1 MIAVGVGILVALVAT
16 VVFFVVY
23 NSSRKGWQQSL
34 AVRESEAAD
43 LKVRNGVLE
52 AQVKSCTARLAEVQ
66 AQLDFANRE
75 REKLNRE
82 KGDLQARNQMLSE
95 NMEVQKQEVQRIR
108 QDMNNEFKVLANE
121 ILQEKSK
128 SFSEMNHERLAEIL
142 NPLKER
148 LEGFKKTVEE
158 TYNNEARERFSLKEQ
173 IKELVE
179 RSESIGA
186 EAKQLTHALRGD
198 SKIQGDW
205 GEMILESILEKSG
218 LEKDREYF
226 IQETL
231 RDEEGHTIQGSD
243 GRKMR
248 PDVIIRYPGGE
259 NHQMVID
266 SKVSLTAYVN
276 YVNAEDADE
285 ARLALKQHLVSV
297 EVQKQEVQRIRQD
310 MNNEFKVLA
319 NEILQEKSKSF
330 SEMNHERLA
339 EILNPLKER
348 LEGFKKTVEETY
360 NNEARERFSLKEQ
373 IKELVE
379 RSESIGAEAKQ
390 LTHAL
395 RGDSKIQGDWGE
407 MILESIL
414 EKSGLEKDREY
425 FIQET
430 LRDEEGHTIQGSDG
444 RKMRPDVIIRYPG
457 GENHQMVIDSKV
469 SLTAYV
475 NYVNA
480 EDADEARLALKQHLV
495 SVRKHIDEL
504 AGKSY
509 QDYVGKGDHVM
520 MFIPNE
526 AAYLAAMQADHA
538 LWQYAYEKK
547 VLLLSPTNLIAALKL
562 VADLWQR
569 DKQTR
574 NAIDIAEEGGKLYD
588 KFAGFVEDMEKI
600 GKSLNTTAMAYTDA
614 MKKLKTGNGNLIGRV
629 EKLKVMGVKAKK
641 NLPAVNEEEEE
652 N

>member
-34 AVRESEAAD
+34 TARESEAAD

-66 AQLDFANRE
+66 AQLDFSNRE

-95 NMEVQKQEVQRIR
+95 NMEVQKQEVQRVR
-108 QDMNNEFKVLANE
+108 QEMNNEFKVLANE

-179 RSESIGA
+179 RSESIGE

-226 IQETL
+226 
-231 RDEEGHTIQGSD
+231 
-243 GRKMR
+243 
-248 PDVIIRYPGGE
+248 V
-259 NHQMVID
+259 
-266 SKVSLTAYVN
+266 
-276 YVNAEDADE
+276 
-285 ARLALKQHLVSV
+285 
-297 EVQKQEVQRIRQD
+297 
-310 MNNEFKVLA
+310 
-319 NEILQEKSKSF
+319 
-330 SEMNHERLA
+330 
-339 EILNPLKER
+339 
-348 LEGFKKTVEETY
+348 
-360 NNEARERFSLKEQ
+360 
-373 IKELVE
+373 
-379 RSESIGAEAKQ
+379 
-390 LTHAL
+390 
-395 RGDSKIQGDWGE
+395 
-407 MILESIL
+407 
-414 EKSGLEKDREY
+414 
-425 FIQET
+425 QET

-588 KFAGFVEDMEKI
+588 KFAGFVDDMEKI

>member
-34 AVRESEAAD
+34 AARESEAAD
-43 LKVRNGVLE
+43 LKVRNGVLD

-66 AQLDFANRE
+66 AQLDFSNRE

-95 NMEVQKQEVQRIR
+95 NMEVQKQEIQRIR
-108 QDMNNEFKVLANE
+108 QEMNNEFKVLANE

-226 IQETL
+226 
-231 RDEEGHTIQGSD
+231 
-243 GRKMR
+243 
-248 PDVIIRYPGGE
+248 V
-259 NHQMVID
+259 
-266 SKVSLTAYVN
+266 
-276 YVNAEDADE
+276 
-285 ARLALKQHLVSV
+285 
-297 EVQKQEVQRIRQD
+297 
-310 MNNEFKVLA
+310 
-319 NEILQEKSKSF
+319 
-330 SEMNHERLA
+330 
-339 EILNPLKER
+339 
-348 LEGFKKTVEETY
+348 
-360 NNEARERFSLKEQ
+360 
-373 IKELVE
+373 
-379 RSESIGAEAKQ
+379 
-390 LTHAL
+390 
-395 RGDSKIQGDWGE
+395 
-407 MILESIL
+407 
-414 EKSGLEKDREY
+414 
-425 FIQET
+425 QET

-588 KFAGFVEDMEKI
+588 KFAGFVDDMEKI

>member
-34 AVRESEAAD
+34 TARESEAAD

-108 QDMNNEFKVLANE
+108 QEMNNEFKVLANE

-231 RDEEGHTIQGSD
+231 RDEVPL
-243 GRKMR
+243 R
-248 PDVIIRYPGGE
+248 P
-259 NHQMVID
+259 
-266 SKVSLTAYVN
+266 
-276 YVNAEDADE
+276 
-285 ARLALKQHLVSV
+285 
-297 EVQKQEVQRIRQD
+297 
-310 MNNEFKVLA
+310 
-319 NEILQEKSKSF
+319 
-330 SEMNHERLA
+330 
-339 EILNPLKER
+339 
-348 LEGFKKTVEETY
+348 
-360 NNEARERFSLKEQ
+360 
-373 IKELVE
+373 
-379 RSESIGAEAKQ
+379 AK
-390 LTHAL
+390 
-395 RGDSKIQGDWGE
+395 
-407 MILESIL
+407 
-414 EKSGLEKDREY
+414 
-425 FIQET
+425 F
-430 LRDEEGHTIQGSDG
+430 
-444 RKMRPDVIIRYPG
+444 PV
-457 GENHQMVIDSKV
+457 
-469 SLTAYV
+469 
-475 NYVNA
+475 
-480 EDADEARLALKQHLV
+480 
-495 SVRKHIDEL
+495 
-504 AGKSY
+504 
-509 QDYVGKGDHVM
+509 
-520 MFIPNE
+520 
-526 AAYLAAMQADHA
+526 
-538 LWQYAYEKK
+538 
-547 VLLLSPTNLIAALKL
+547 
-562 VADLWQR
+562 
-569 DKQTR
+569 
-574 NAIDIAEEGGKLYD
+574 
-588 KFAGFVEDMEKI
+588 
-600 GKSLNTTAMAYTDA
+600 
-614 MKKLKTGNGNLIGRV
+614 
-629 EKLKVMGVKAKK
+629 
-641 NLPAVNEEEEE
+641 
-652 N
+652 

>member
-34 AVRESEAAD
+34 AARESEAAD
-43 LKVRNGVLE
+43 LKVRNGVLD

-66 AQLDFANRE
+66 AQLDFSNRE

-95 NMEVQKQEVQRIR
+95 NMEVQKQEVQRVR
-108 QDMNNEFKVLANE
+108 QEMNNEFKVLANE

-226 IQETL
+226 
-231 RDEEGHTIQGSD
+231 
-243 GRKMR
+243 
-248 PDVIIRYPGGE
+248 V
-259 NHQMVID
+259 
-266 SKVSLTAYVN
+266 
-276 YVNAEDADE
+276 
-285 ARLALKQHLVSV
+285 
-297 EVQKQEVQRIRQD
+297 
-310 MNNEFKVLA
+310 
-319 NEILQEKSKSF
+319 
-330 SEMNHERLA
+330 
-339 EILNPLKER
+339 
-348 LEGFKKTVEETY
+348 
-360 NNEARERFSLKEQ
+360 
-373 IKELVE
+373 
-379 RSESIGAEAKQ
+379 
-390 LTHAL
+390 
-395 RGDSKIQGDWGE
+395 
-407 MILESIL
+407 
-414 EKSGLEKDREY
+414 
-425 FIQET
+425 QET

-588 KFAGFVEDMEKI
+588 KFAGFVDDMEKI

-641 NLPAVNEEEEE
+641 NLPAVNEAEEE

>member
-1 MIAVGVGILVALVAT
+1 MVALVAT

-34 AVRESEAAD
+34 AARESEAAD

-66 AQLDFANRE
+66 AQLDFSNRE

-95 NMEVQKQEVQRIR
+95 NMEVQKQEVQRVR
-108 QDMNNEFKVLANE
+108 QEMNNEFKVLANE

-297 EVQKQEVQRIRQD
+297 K
-310 MNNEFKVLA
+310 
-319 NEILQEKSKSF
+319 
-330 SEMNHERLA
+330 
-339 EILNPLKER
+339 
-348 LEGFKKTVEETY
+348 
-360 NNEARERFSLKEQ
+360 
-373 IKELVE
+373 
-379 RSESIGAEAKQ
+379 
-390 LTHAL
+390 
-395 RGDSKIQGDWGE
+395 
-407 MILESIL
+407 
-414 EKSGLEKDREY
+414 
-425 FIQET
+425 
-430 LRDEEGHTIQGSDG
+430 
-444 RKMRPDVIIRYPG
+444 
-457 GENHQMVIDSKV
+457 
-469 SLTAYV
+469 
-475 NYVNA
+475 
-480 EDADEARLALKQHLV
+480 
-495 SVRKHIDEL
+495 KHIDEL

-641 NLPAVNEEEEE
+641 NLPAVNEAEEE

>member
-34 AVRESEAAD
+34 AARESEAAD

-66 AQLDFANRE
+66 AQLDFSNRE

-95 NMEVQKQEVQRIR
+95 NMEVQKQEVQRVR
-108 QDMNNEFKVLANE
+108 QEMNNEFKVLANE

-226 IQETL
+226 VQETL

-297 EVQKQEVQRIRQD
+297 K
-310 MNNEFKVLA
+310 
-319 NEILQEKSKSF
+319 
-330 SEMNHERLA
+330 
-339 EILNPLKER
+339 
-348 LEGFKKTVEETY
+348 
-360 NNEARERFSLKEQ
+360 
-373 IKELVE
+373 
-379 RSESIGAEAKQ
+379 
-390 LTHAL
+390 
-395 RGDSKIQGDWGE
+395 
-407 MILESIL
+407 
-414 EKSGLEKDREY
+414 
-425 FIQET
+425 
-430 LRDEEGHTIQGSDG
+430 
-444 RKMRPDVIIRYPG
+444 
-457 GENHQMVIDSKV
+457 
-469 SLTAYV
+469 
-475 NYVNA
+475 
-480 EDADEARLALKQHLV
+480 
-495 SVRKHIDEL
+495 KHIDEL

-641 NLPAVNEEEEE
+641 NLPAVNEAEEE

>member
-34 AVRESEAAD
+34 AARESEAAD
-43 LKVRNGVLE
+43 LKVRNGVLD

-66 AQLDFANRE
+66 AQLDFSNRE

-95 NMEVQKQEVQRIR
+95 NMEVQKQEVQRVR
-108 QDMNNEFKVLANE
+108 QEMNNEFKVLANE

-226 IQETL
+226 VQETL

-259 NHQMVID
+259 
-266 SKVSLTAYVN
+266 K
-276 YVNAEDADE
+276 
-285 ARLALKQHLVSV
+285 
-297 EVQKQEVQRIRQD
+297 
-310 MNNEFKVLA
+310 
-319 NEILQEKSKSF
+319 
-330 SEMNHERLA
+330 
-339 EILNPLKER
+339 
-348 LEGFKKTVEETY
+348 
-360 NNEARERFSLKEQ
+360 
-373 IKELVE
+373 
-379 RSESIGAEAKQ
+379 
-390 LTHAL
+390 
-395 RGDSKIQGDWGE
+395 
-407 MILESIL
+407 
-414 EKSGLEKDREY
+414 
-425 FIQET
+425 
-430 LRDEEGHTIQGSDG
+430 
-444 RKMRPDVIIRYPG
+444 
-457 GENHQMVIDSKV
+457 HQMVIDSKV

-588 KFAGFVEDMEKI
+588 KFAGFVDDMEKI

>member
-34 AVRESEAAD
+34 AARESEVAD
-43 LKVRNGVLE
+43 LKVRNGVLD

-66 AQLDFANRE
+66 AQLDFSNRE

-108 QDMNNEFKVLANE
+108 QEMNNEFKVLANE

-226 IQETL
+226 
-231 RDEEGHTIQGSD
+231 
-243 GRKMR
+243 
-248 PDVIIRYPGGE
+248 V
-259 NHQMVID
+259 
-266 SKVSLTAYVN
+266 
-276 YVNAEDADE
+276 
-285 ARLALKQHLVSV
+285 
-297 EVQKQEVQRIRQD
+297 
-310 MNNEFKVLA
+310 
-319 NEILQEKSKSF
+319 
-330 SEMNHERLA
+330 
-339 EILNPLKER
+339 
-348 LEGFKKTVEETY
+348 
-360 NNEARERFSLKEQ
+360 
-373 IKELVE
+373 
-379 RSESIGAEAKQ
+379 
-390 LTHAL
+390 
-395 RGDSKIQGDWGE
+395 
-407 MILESIL
+407 
-414 EKSGLEKDREY
+414 
-425 FIQET
+425 QET

-509 QDYVGKGDHVM
+509 QDYVM

-588 KFAGFVEDMEKI
+588 KFAGFVDDMEKI

>member
-34 AVRESEAAD
+34 TARESEAAD

-66 AQLDFANRE
+66 AQLDFSNRE

-95 NMEVQKQEVQRIR
+95 NMEVQKQEVQRVR
-108 QDMNNEFKVLANE
+108 QEMNNEFKVLANE

-226 IQETL
+226 VQETL
-231 RDEEGHTIQGSD
+231 RDEEGHTIQGS
-243 GRKMR
+243 G
-248 PDVIIRYPGGE
+248 
-259 NHQMVID
+259 
-266 SKVSLTAYVN
+266 
-276 YVNAEDADE
+276 
-285 ARLALKQHLVSV
+285 
-297 EVQKQEVQRIRQD
+297 
-310 MNNEFKVLA
+310 
-319 NEILQEKSKSF
+319 
-330 SEMNHERLA
+330 
-339 EILNPLKER
+339 
-348 LEGFKKTVEETY
+348 
-360 NNEARERFSLKEQ
+360 
-373 IKELVE
+373 
-379 RSESIGAEAKQ
+379 
-390 LTHAL
+390 
-395 RGDSKIQGDWGE
+395 
-407 MILESIL
+407 
-414 EKSGLEKDREY
+414 
-425 FIQET
+425 
-430 LRDEEGHTIQGSDG
+430 G

-588 KFAGFVEDMEKI
+588 KFAGFVDDMEKI

>member
-34 AVRESEAAD
+34 AARESEAAD
-43 LKVRNGVLE
+43 LKVRNGVLD

-66 AQLDFANRE
+66 AQLDFSNRE

-95 NMEVQKQEVQRIR
+95 NMEVQKQEVQRVR
-108 QDMNNEFKVLANE
+108 QEMNNEFKVLANE

-226 IQETL
+226 
-231 RDEEGHTIQGSD
+231 
-243 GRKMR
+243 
-248 PDVIIRYPGGE
+248 V
-259 NHQMVID
+259 
-266 SKVSLTAYVN
+266 
-276 YVNAEDADE
+276 
-285 ARLALKQHLVSV
+285 
-297 EVQKQEVQRIRQD
+297 
-310 MNNEFKVLA
+310 
-319 NEILQEKSKSF
+319 
-330 SEMNHERLA
+330 
-339 EILNPLKER
+339 
-348 LEGFKKTVEETY
+348 
-360 NNEARERFSLKEQ
+360 
-373 IKELVE
+373 
-379 RSESIGAEAKQ
+379 
-390 LTHAL
+390 
-395 RGDSKIQGDWGE
+395 
-407 MILESIL
+407 
-414 EKSGLEKDREY
+414 
-425 FIQET
+425 QET

-588 KFAGFVEDMEKI
+588 KFAGFVDDMEKI
-600 GKSLNTTAMAYTDA
+600 GKSLNTTVMAYTDA

>member
-34 AVRESEAAD
+34 AARESEVAD
-43 LKVRNGVLE
+43 LKVRNGVLD

-66 AQLDFANRE
+66 AQLDFSNRE

-108 QDMNNEFKVLANE
+108 QEMNNEFKVLANE

-142 NPLKER
+142 NPLRER

-226 IQETL
+226 
-231 RDEEGHTIQGSD
+231 
-243 GRKMR
+243 
-248 PDVIIRYPGGE
+248 V
-259 NHQMVID
+259 
-266 SKVSLTAYVN
+266 
-276 YVNAEDADE
+276 
-285 ARLALKQHLVSV
+285 
-297 EVQKQEVQRIRQD
+297 
-310 MNNEFKVLA
+310 
-319 NEILQEKSKSF
+319 
-330 SEMNHERLA
+330 
-339 EILNPLKER
+339 
-348 LEGFKKTVEETY
+348 
-360 NNEARERFSLKEQ
+360 
-373 IKELVE
+373 
-379 RSESIGAEAKQ
+379 
-390 LTHAL
+390 
-395 RGDSKIQGDWGE
+395 
-407 MILESIL
+407 
-414 EKSGLEKDREY
+414 
-425 FIQET
+425 QET

-588 KFAGFVEDMEKI
+588 KFAGFVDDMEKI

>member
-34 AVRESEAAD
+34 TARESEAAD

-66 AQLDFANRE
+66 AQLDFSNRE

-95 NMEVQKQEVQRIR
+95 NMEVQKQEVQRVR
-108 QDMNNEFKVLANE
+108 QEMNNEFKVLANE

-226 IQETL
+226 
-231 RDEEGHTIQGSD
+231 
-243 GRKMR
+243 
-248 PDVIIRYPGGE
+248 V
-259 NHQMVID
+259 
-266 SKVSLTAYVN
+266 
-276 YVNAEDADE
+276 
-285 ARLALKQHLVSV
+285 
-297 EVQKQEVQRIRQD
+297 
-310 MNNEFKVLA
+310 
-319 NEILQEKSKSF
+319 
-330 SEMNHERLA
+330 
-339 EILNPLKER
+339 
-348 LEGFKKTVEETY
+348 
-360 NNEARERFSLKEQ
+360 
-373 IKELVE
+373 
-379 RSESIGAEAKQ
+379 
-390 LTHAL
+390 
-395 RGDSKIQGDWGE
+395 
-407 MILESIL
+407 
-414 EKSGLEKDREY
+414 
-425 FIQET
+425 QET

-588 KFAGFVEDMEKI
+588 KFADFVDDMEKI

>member
-34 AVRESEAAD
+34 AARESEAAD

-66 AQLDFANRE
+66 AQLDFSNRE

-95 NMEVQKQEVQRIR
+95 NMEVQKQEVQRVR
-108 QDMNNEFKVLANE
+108 QEMNNEFKVLANE

-297 EVQKQEVQRIRQD
+297 
-310 MNNEFKVLA
+310 
-319 NEILQEKSKSF
+319 
-330 SEMNHERLA
+330 
-339 EILNPLKER
+339 
-348 LEGFKKTVEETY
+348 KK
-360 NNEARERFSLKEQ
+360 N
-373 IKELVE
+373 
-379 RSESIGAEAKQ
+379 
-390 LTHAL
+390 
-395 RGDSKIQGDWGE
+395 
-407 MILESIL
+407 
-414 EKSGLEKDREY
+414 
-425 FIQET
+425 
-430 LRDEEGHTIQGSDG
+430 
-444 RKMRPDVIIRYPG
+444 
-457 GENHQMVIDSKV
+457 
-469 SLTAYV
+469 
-475 NYVNA
+475 
-480 EDADEARLALKQHLV
+480 
-495 SVRKHIDEL
+495 IDEL

-641 NLPAVNEEEEE
+641 NLPAVNEAEEE

>member
-34 AVRESEAAD
+34 AARESEAAD
-43 LKVRNGVLE
+43 LKVRNGVLD

-66 AQLDFANRE
+66 AQLDFSNRE

-108 QDMNNEFKVLANE
+108 QEMNNEFKVLANE

-205 GEMILESILEKSG
+205 GEMILEGILEKSG

-226 IQETL
+226 
-231 RDEEGHTIQGSD
+231 
-243 GRKMR
+243 
-248 PDVIIRYPGGE
+248 V
-259 NHQMVID
+259 
-266 SKVSLTAYVN
+266 
-276 YVNAEDADE
+276 
-285 ARLALKQHLVSV
+285 
-297 EVQKQEVQRIRQD
+297 
-310 MNNEFKVLA
+310 
-319 NEILQEKSKSF
+319 
-330 SEMNHERLA
+330 
-339 EILNPLKER
+339 
-348 LEGFKKTVEETY
+348 
-360 NNEARERFSLKEQ
+360 
-373 IKELVE
+373 
-379 RSESIGAEAKQ
+379 
-390 LTHAL
+390 
-395 RGDSKIQGDWGE
+395 
-407 MILESIL
+407 
-414 EKSGLEKDREY
+414 
-425 FIQET
+425 QET

-588 KFAGFVEDMEKI
+588 KFAGFVDDMEKI

>member
-66 AQLDFANRE
+66 ALLDFANRE

-108 QDMNNEFKVLANE
+108 QEMNNEFKVLANE

-179 RSESIGA
+179 RSESIGE

-226 IQETL
+226 
-231 RDEEGHTIQGSD
+231 R
-243 GRKMR
+243 
-248 PDVIIRYPGGE
+248 
-259 NHQMVID
+259 
-266 SKVSLTAYVN
+266 
-276 YVNAEDADE
+276 
-285 ARLALKQHLVSV
+285 
-297 EVQKQEVQRIRQD
+297 
-310 MNNEFKVLA
+310 
-319 NEILQEKSKSF
+319 
-330 SEMNHERLA
+330 
-339 EILNPLKER
+339 
-348 LEGFKKTVEETY
+348 
-360 NNEARERFSLKEQ
+360 
-373 IKELVE
+373 
-379 RSESIGAEAKQ
+379 
-390 LTHAL
+390 
-395 RGDSKIQGDWGE
+395 
-407 MILESIL
+407 
-414 EKSGLEKDREY
+414 
-425 FIQET
+425 QET

-588 KFAGFVEDMEKI
+588 KFAGFVDDMEKI

-641 NLPAVNEEEEE
+641 NLPAVNEAEEE

>member
-34 AVRESEAAD
+34 AARESEAAD
-43 LKVRNGVLE
+43 LKVRNGVLD

-66 AQLDFANRE
+66 AQLDFSNRE

-95 NMEVQKQEVQRIR
+95 NMEVQKQEVQRVR
-108 QDMNNEFKVLANE
+108 QEMNNEFKVLANE

-205 GEMILESILEKSG
+205 GEMILESILAKSG

-226 IQETL
+226 
-231 RDEEGHTIQGSD
+231 
-243 GRKMR
+243 
-248 PDVIIRYPGGE
+248 V
-259 NHQMVID
+259 
-266 SKVSLTAYVN
+266 
-276 YVNAEDADE
+276 
-285 ARLALKQHLVSV
+285 
-297 EVQKQEVQRIRQD
+297 
-310 MNNEFKVLA
+310 
-319 NEILQEKSKSF
+319 
-330 SEMNHERLA
+330 
-339 EILNPLKER
+339 
-348 LEGFKKTVEETY
+348 
-360 NNEARERFSLKEQ
+360 
-373 IKELVE
+373 
-379 RSESIGAEAKQ
+379 
-390 LTHAL
+390 
-395 RGDSKIQGDWGE
+395 
-407 MILESIL
+407 
-414 EKSGLEKDREY
+414 
-425 FIQET
+425 QET

-588 KFAGFVEDMEKI
+588 KFAGFVDDMEKI

>member
-34 AVRESEAAD
+34 AARESEVAD
-43 LKVRNGVLE
+43 LKVRNGVLD

-66 AQLDFANRE
+66 AQLDFSNRE

-108 QDMNNEFKVLANE
+108 QEMNNEFKVLANE

-226 IQETL
+226 
-231 RDEEGHTIQGSD
+231 
-243 GRKMR
+243 
-248 PDVIIRYPGGE
+248 V
-259 NHQMVID
+259 
-266 SKVSLTAYVN
+266 
-276 YVNAEDADE
+276 
-285 ARLALKQHLVSV
+285 
-297 EVQKQEVQRIRQD
+297 
-310 MNNEFKVLA
+310 
-319 NEILQEKSKSF
+319 
-330 SEMNHERLA
+330 
-339 EILNPLKER
+339 
-348 LEGFKKTVEETY
+348 
-360 NNEARERFSLKEQ
+360 
-373 IKELVE
+373 
-379 RSESIGAEAKQ
+379 
-390 LTHAL
+390 
-395 RGDSKIQGDWGE
+395 
-407 MILESIL
+407 
-414 EKSGLEKDREY
+414 
-425 FIQET
+425 QET

-588 KFAGFVEDMEKI
+588 KFAGFVDDMEKI

-641 NLPAVNEEEEE
+641 NLPAEEEE

>member
-1 MIAVGVGILVALVAT
+1 M
-16 VVFFVVY
+16 
-23 NSSRKGWQQSL
+23 
-34 AVRESEAAD
+34 
-43 LKVRNGVLE
+43 LE
-52 AQVKSCTARLAEVQ
+52 AQVKSCTARLPEVQ

-108 QDMNNEFKVLANE
+108 QEMNNEFKVLANE

-179 RSESIGA
+179 RSESIGE

-226 IQETL
+226 
-231 RDEEGHTIQGSD
+231 R
-243 GRKMR
+243 
-248 PDVIIRYPGGE
+248 
-259 NHQMVID
+259 
-266 SKVSLTAYVN
+266 
-276 YVNAEDADE
+276 
-285 ARLALKQHLVSV
+285 
-297 EVQKQEVQRIRQD
+297 
-310 MNNEFKVLA
+310 
-319 NEILQEKSKSF
+319 
-330 SEMNHERLA
+330 
-339 EILNPLKER
+339 
-348 LEGFKKTVEETY
+348 
-360 NNEARERFSLKEQ
+360 
-373 IKELVE
+373 
-379 RSESIGAEAKQ
+379 
-390 LTHAL
+390 
-395 RGDSKIQGDWGE
+395 
-407 MILESIL
+407 
-414 EKSGLEKDREY
+414 
-425 FIQET
+425 QET

-588 KFAGFVEDMEKI
+588 KFAGFVDDMEKI

-641 NLPAVNEEEEE
+641 NLPAVNEAEEE

>member
-34 AVRESEAAD
+34 AARESEAAD
-43 LKVRNGVLE
+43 LKVRNGVLD

-66 AQLDFANRE
+66 AQLDFSNRE

-95 NMEVQKQEVQRIR
+95 NMEVQKQEVQRVR
-108 QDMNNEFKVLANE
+108 QE
-121 ILQEKSK
+121 
-128 SFSEMNHERLAEIL
+128 
-142 NPLKER
+142 
-148 LEGFKKTVEE
+148 
-158 TYNNEARERFSLKEQ
+158 
-173 IKELVE
+173 
-179 RSESIGA
+179 
-186 EAKQLTHALRGD
+186 
-198 SKIQGDW
+198 
-205 GEMILESILEKSG
+205 
-218 LEKDREYF
+218 
-226 IQETL
+226 
-231 RDEEGHTIQGSD
+231 
-243 GRKMR
+243 
-248 PDVIIRYPGGE
+248 
-259 NHQMVID
+259 
-266 SKVSLTAYVN
+266 
-276 YVNAEDADE
+276 
-285 ARLALKQHLVSV
+285 
-297 EVQKQEVQRIRQD
+297 

-588 KFAGFVEDMEKI
+588 KFAGFVDDMEKI

>member
-34 AVRESEAAD
+34 AARESEAAD
-43 LKVRNGVLE
+43 LKVRNGVLD

-66 AQLDFANRE
+66 AQLDFSNRE

-108 QDMNNEFKVLANE
+108 QEMNNEFKVLANE

-179 RSESIGA
+179 RSESIGE

-226 IQETL
+226 
-231 RDEEGHTIQGSD
+231 
-243 GRKMR
+243 
-248 PDVIIRYPGGE
+248 V
-259 NHQMVID
+259 
-266 SKVSLTAYVN
+266 
-276 YVNAEDADE
+276 
-285 ARLALKQHLVSV
+285 
-297 EVQKQEVQRIRQD
+297 
-310 MNNEFKVLA
+310 
-319 NEILQEKSKSF
+319 
-330 SEMNHERLA
+330 
-339 EILNPLKER
+339 
-348 LEGFKKTVEETY
+348 
-360 NNEARERFSLKEQ
+360 
-373 IKELVE
+373 
-379 RSESIGAEAKQ
+379 
-390 LTHAL
+390 
-395 RGDSKIQGDWGE
+395 
-407 MILESIL
+407 
-414 EKSGLEKDREY
+414 
-425 FIQET
+425 QET

-588 KFAGFVEDMEKI
+588 KFAGFVDDMEKI

>member
-34 AVRESEAAD
+34 AARESEVAD
-43 LKVRNGVLE
+43 LKVRNGVLD
-52 AQVKSCTARLAEVQ
+52 AQVKSCTARLAEAQ
-66 AQLDFANRE
+66 AQLDFSHRE

-108 QDMNNEFKVLANE
+108 QEMNNEFKVLANE

-226 IQETL
+226 
-231 RDEEGHTIQGSD
+231 
-243 GRKMR
+243 
-248 PDVIIRYPGGE
+248 V
-259 NHQMVID
+259 
-266 SKVSLTAYVN
+266 
-276 YVNAEDADE
+276 
-285 ARLALKQHLVSV
+285 
-297 EVQKQEVQRIRQD
+297 
-310 MNNEFKVLA
+310 
-319 NEILQEKSKSF
+319 
-330 SEMNHERLA
+330 
-339 EILNPLKER
+339 
-348 LEGFKKTVEETY
+348 
-360 NNEARERFSLKEQ
+360 
-373 IKELVE
+373 
-379 RSESIGAEAKQ
+379 
-390 LTHAL
+390 
-395 RGDSKIQGDWGE
+395 
-407 MILESIL
+407 
-414 EKSGLEKDREY
+414 
-425 FIQET
+425 QET

-588 KFAGFVEDMEKI
+588 KFAGFVDDMEKI

>member
-34 AVRESEAAD
+34 TARESEAAD

-52 AQVKSCTARLAEVQ
+52 AQVKSCMVRLAEVQ

-108 QDMNNEFKVLANE
+108 QEMNNEFKVLANE

-142 NPLKER
+142 KPFKER
-148 LEGFKKTVEE
+148 SERFNKTGEE
-158 TYNNEARERFSLKEQ
+158 TNPNEARDPRSLKEQ

-226 IQETL
+226 RQETL
-231 RDEEGHTIQGSD
+231 RDEEGPPIQGSN

-259 NHQMVID
+259 NHQ
-266 SKVSLTAYVN
+266 L
-276 YVNAEDADE
+276 
-285 ARLALKQHLVSV
+285 
-297 EVQKQEVQRIRQD
+297 
-310 MNNEFKVLA
+310 
-319 NEILQEKSKSF
+319 
-330 SEMNHERLA
+330 
-339 EILNPLKER
+339 
-348 LEGFKKTVEETY
+348 
-360 NNEARERFSLKEQ
+360 
-373 IKELVE
+373 
-379 RSESIGAEAKQ
+379 
-390 LTHAL
+390 
-395 RGDSKIQGDWGE
+395 
-407 MILESIL
+407 
-414 EKSGLEKDREY
+414 
-425 FIQET
+425 
-430 LRDEEGHTIQGSDG
+430 
-444 RKMRPDVIIRYPG
+444 
-457 GENHQMVIDSKV
+457 VIDSKV

-600 GKSLNTTAMAYTDA
+600 GKSLNTTVMAYTDA

>member
-1 MIAVGVGILVALVAT
+1 MIAVGVGLLVVLVAT

-34 AVRESEAAD
+34 AARESEAAD
-43 LKVRNGVLE
+43 LKVRNGVLD

-66 AQLDFANRE
+66 AQLDFSNRE

-108 QDMNNEFKVLANE
+108 QE
-121 ILQEKSK
+121 
-128 SFSEMNHERLAEIL
+128 
-142 NPLKER
+142 
-148 LEGFKKTVEE
+148 
-158 TYNNEARERFSLKEQ
+158 
-173 IKELVE
+173 
-179 RSESIGA
+179 
-186 EAKQLTHALRGD
+186 
-198 SKIQGDW
+198 
-205 GEMILESILEKSG
+205 
-218 LEKDREYF
+218 
-226 IQETL
+226 
-231 RDEEGHTIQGSD
+231 
-243 GRKMR
+243 
-248 PDVIIRYPGGE
+248 
-259 NHQMVID
+259 
-266 SKVSLTAYVN
+266 
-276 YVNAEDADE
+276 
-285 ARLALKQHLVSV
+285 
-297 EVQKQEVQRIRQD
+297 

-588 KFAGFVEDMEKI
+588 KFAGFVDDMEKI

>member
-34 AVRESEAAD
+34 AARESEVAD
-43 LKVRNGVLE
+43 LKVRNGVLD

-66 AQLDFANRE
+66 AQLDFSNRE

-108 QDMNNEFKVLANE
+108 QEMNNEFKVLANE

-226 IQETL
+226 VQETL

-297 EVQKQEVQRIRQD
+297 K
-310 MNNEFKVLA
+310 
-319 NEILQEKSKSF
+319 
-330 SEMNHERLA
+330 
-339 EILNPLKER
+339 
-348 LEGFKKTVEETY
+348 
-360 NNEARERFSLKEQ
+360 
-373 IKELVE
+373 
-379 RSESIGAEAKQ
+379 
-390 LTHAL
+390 
-395 RGDSKIQGDWGE
+395 
-407 MILESIL
+407 
-414 EKSGLEKDREY
+414 
-425 FIQET
+425 
-430 LRDEEGHTIQGSDG
+430 
-444 RKMRPDVIIRYPG
+444 
-457 GENHQMVIDSKV
+457 
-469 SLTAYV
+469 
-475 NYVNA
+475 
-480 EDADEARLALKQHLV
+480 
-495 SVRKHIDEL
+495 KHIDEL

>member
-34 AVRESEAAD
+34 AARESEAAD
-43 LKVRNGVLE
+43 LKVRNGVLD

-66 AQLDFANRE
+66 AQLDFSNRE

-108 QDMNNEFKVLANE
+108 QEMNNEFKVLANE

-231 RDEEGHTIQGSD
+231 RDEDGHTIQGSD

-297 EVQKQEVQRIRQD
+297 K
-310 MNNEFKVLA
+310 
-319 NEILQEKSKSF
+319 
-330 SEMNHERLA
+330 
-339 EILNPLKER
+339 
-348 LEGFKKTVEETY
+348 
-360 NNEARERFSLKEQ
+360 
-373 IKELVE
+373 
-379 RSESIGAEAKQ
+379 
-390 LTHAL
+390 
-395 RGDSKIQGDWGE
+395 
-407 MILESIL
+407 
-414 EKSGLEKDREY
+414 
-425 FIQET
+425 
-430 LRDEEGHTIQGSDG
+430 
-444 RKMRPDVIIRYPG
+444 
-457 GENHQMVIDSKV
+457 
-469 SLTAYV
+469 
-475 NYVNA
+475 
-480 EDADEARLALKQHLV
+480 
-495 SVRKHIDEL
+495 KHIDEL

>member
-34 AVRESEAAD
+34 AARESEAAD
-43 LKVRNGVLE
+43 LKVRNGVLD

-66 AQLDFANRE
+66 AQLDFSNRE

-108 QDMNNEFKVLANE
+108 QEMNNEFKVLANE

-226 IQETL
+226 
-231 RDEEGHTIQGSD
+231 R
-243 GRKMR
+243 
-248 PDVIIRYPGGE
+248 
-259 NHQMVID
+259 
-266 SKVSLTAYVN
+266 
-276 YVNAEDADE
+276 
-285 ARLALKQHLVSV
+285 
-297 EVQKQEVQRIRQD
+297 
-310 MNNEFKVLA
+310 
-319 NEILQEKSKSF
+319 
-330 SEMNHERLA
+330 
-339 EILNPLKER
+339 
-348 LEGFKKTVEETY
+348 
-360 NNEARERFSLKEQ
+360 
-373 IKELVE
+373 
-379 RSESIGAEAKQ
+379 
-390 LTHAL
+390 
-395 RGDSKIQGDWGE
+395 
-407 MILESIL
+407 
-414 EKSGLEKDREY
+414 
-425 FIQET
+425 QET

-588 KFAGFVEDMEKI
+588 KFAGFVDDMEKI

-641 NLPAVNEEEEE
+641 NLPAVNEAEEE

>member
-34 AVRESEAAD
+34 AARESEAAD
-43 LKVRNGVLE
+43 LKVRNGVLD

-66 AQLDFANRE
+66 AQLDFSNRE

-95 NMEVQKQEVQRIR
+95 NMEVQKQEVQRVR
-108 QDMNNEFKVLANE
+108 QEMNNEFKVLANE

-226 IQETL
+226 
-231 RDEEGHTIQGSD
+231 
-243 GRKMR
+243 
-248 PDVIIRYPGGE
+248 V
-259 NHQMVID
+259 
-266 SKVSLTAYVN
+266 
-276 YVNAEDADE
+276 
-285 ARLALKQHLVSV
+285 
-297 EVQKQEVQRIRQD
+297 
-310 MNNEFKVLA
+310 
-319 NEILQEKSKSF
+319 
-330 SEMNHERLA
+330 
-339 EILNPLKER
+339 
-348 LEGFKKTVEETY
+348 
-360 NNEARERFSLKEQ
+360 
-373 IKELVE
+373 
-379 RSESIGAEAKQ
+379 
-390 LTHAL
+390 
-395 RGDSKIQGDWGE
+395 
-407 MILESIL
+407 
-414 EKSGLEKDREY
+414 
-425 FIQET
+425 QET

-569 DKQTR
+569 DKQTC

-588 KFAGFVEDMEKI
+588 KFAGFVDDMEKI

>member
-34 AVRESEAAD
+34 AARESEAAD
-43 LKVRNGVLE
+43 LKVRNGVLD

-66 AQLDFANRE
+66 AQLDFSNRE

-95 NMEVQKQEVQRIR
+95 NMEVQKQEVQRVR
-108 QDMNNEFKVLANE
+108 QEMNNEFKVLANE

-226 IQETL
+226 
-231 RDEEGHTIQGSD
+231 R
-243 GRKMR
+243 
-248 PDVIIRYPGGE
+248 
-259 NHQMVID
+259 
-266 SKVSLTAYVN
+266 
-276 YVNAEDADE
+276 
-285 ARLALKQHLVSV
+285 
-297 EVQKQEVQRIRQD
+297 
-310 MNNEFKVLA
+310 
-319 NEILQEKSKSF
+319 
-330 SEMNHERLA
+330 
-339 EILNPLKER
+339 
-348 LEGFKKTVEETY
+348 
-360 NNEARERFSLKEQ
+360 
-373 IKELVE
+373 
-379 RSESIGAEAKQ
+379 
-390 LTHAL
+390 
-395 RGDSKIQGDWGE
+395 
-407 MILESIL
+407 
-414 EKSGLEKDREY
+414 
-425 FIQET
+425 QET

-641 NLPAVNEEEEE
+641 NLPTVNEEEEG

>member
-34 AVRESEAAD
+34 AARESEAAD

-66 AQLDFANRE
+66 AQLDFSNRE

-95 NMEVQKQEVQRIR
+95 NMEVQKQEVQRVR
-108 QDMNNEFKVLANE
+108 QEMNNEFKVLANE

-297 EVQKQEVQRIRQD
+297 K
-310 MNNEFKVLA
+310 
-319 NEILQEKSKSF
+319 
-330 SEMNHERLA
+330 
-339 EILNPLKER
+339 
-348 LEGFKKTVEETY
+348 
-360 NNEARERFSLKEQ
+360 
-373 IKELVE
+373 
-379 RSESIGAEAKQ
+379 
-390 LTHAL
+390 
-395 RGDSKIQGDWGE
+395 
-407 MILESIL
+407 
-414 EKSGLEKDREY
+414 
-425 FIQET
+425 
-430 LRDEEGHTIQGSDG
+430 
-444 RKMRPDVIIRYPG
+444 
-457 GENHQMVIDSKV
+457 
-469 SLTAYV
+469 
-475 NYVNA
+475 
-480 EDADEARLALKQHLV
+480 
-495 SVRKHIDEL
+495 KHIDEL

-641 NLPAVNEEEEE
+641 NLPAVNEAEEE

>member
-34 AVRESEAAD
+34 AARESEAAD
-43 LKVRNGVLE
+43 LKVRNGVLD

-66 AQLDFANRE
+66 AQLDFSNRE

-95 NMEVQKQEVQRIR
+95 NMEVQKQEVQRVR
-108 QDMNNEFKVLANE
+108 QEMNNEFKVLANE

-205 GEMILESILEKSG
+205 GEMILERILEKSG

-226 IQETL
+226 
-231 RDEEGHTIQGSD
+231 
-243 GRKMR
+243 
-248 PDVIIRYPGGE
+248 V
-259 NHQMVID
+259 
-266 SKVSLTAYVN
+266 
-276 YVNAEDADE
+276 
-285 ARLALKQHLVSV
+285 
-297 EVQKQEVQRIRQD
+297 
-310 MNNEFKVLA
+310 
-319 NEILQEKSKSF
+319 
-330 SEMNHERLA
+330 
-339 EILNPLKER
+339 
-348 LEGFKKTVEETY
+348 
-360 NNEARERFSLKEQ
+360 
-373 IKELVE
+373 
-379 RSESIGAEAKQ
+379 
-390 LTHAL
+390 
-395 RGDSKIQGDWGE
+395 
-407 MILESIL
+407 
-414 EKSGLEKDREY
+414 
-425 FIQET
+425 QET

-588 KFAGFVEDMEKI
+588 KFAGFVDDMEKI

>member
-34 AVRESEAAD
+34 TARESEAAD

-52 AQVKSCTARLAEVQ
+52 AQVKSCTAQLAEVQ

-108 QDMNNEFKVLANE
+108 QEMNNEFKVLANE

-226 IQETL
+226 
-231 RDEEGHTIQGSD
+231 R
-243 GRKMR
+243 
-248 PDVIIRYPGGE
+248 
-259 NHQMVID
+259 
-266 SKVSLTAYVN
+266 
-276 YVNAEDADE
+276 
-285 ARLALKQHLVSV
+285 
-297 EVQKQEVQRIRQD
+297 
-310 MNNEFKVLA
+310 
-319 NEILQEKSKSF
+319 
-330 SEMNHERLA
+330 
-339 EILNPLKER
+339 
-348 LEGFKKTVEETY
+348 
-360 NNEARERFSLKEQ
+360 
-373 IKELVE
+373 
-379 RSESIGAEAKQ
+379 
-390 LTHAL
+390 
-395 RGDSKIQGDWGE
+395 
-407 MILESIL
+407 
-414 EKSGLEKDREY
+414 
-425 FIQET
+425 QET